1 MATDTV
7 PPGTEGFLVPQGD
20 EESVGFWAGTAEG
33 ELRVQACGAC
43 GKFRFPPRVMCPHC
57 QSTERLWRAVSGQGT
72 IWSFVVAHPPL
83 LPAYAPFAPFPVIT
97 VTLTEDPALRMVG
110 NLVTGP
116 SGAINEIDPATIVI
130 GEPVHVVFSPRL
142 GPDGSTISLPAWVR
156 RADEASTNG
165 PLGLRKVSAY
175 PSFPIHEG

>member
-83 LPAYAPFAPFPVIT
+83 LPAYAPFAPFPVNT
-97 VTLTEDPALRMVG
+97 VTLTEDPA
-110 NLVTGP
+110 P
-116 SGAINEIDPATIVI
+116 IVI

-165 PLGLRKVSAY
+165 PLGLRKVPAY